1 MAIGVITEYLWLP
14 GVSSRKGEIIM
25 WVRLTFAKIQPD
37 KMDEFRKIY
46 NGQIV
51 PTVKAQKGNVDI
63 FCLESVDEDGEWISF
78 TSWDSKEDGDTYEA
92 SGTYKEMVG
101 KVAHTFAE
109 PPTLKSYEV
118 KK

>member
-1 MAIGVITEYLWLP
+1 
-14 GVSSRKGEIIM
+14 M

-46 NGQIV
+46 NEELV
-51 PTVKAQKGNVDI
+51 PIIKAQKGNVDV
-63 FCLESVDEDGEWISF
+63 FVMESVDEEGEGISL
-78 TSWDSKEDGDTYEA
+78 TSWDSKEDGDKYEA
-92 SGTYKEMVG
+92 SGTYVEMVN
-101 KVAHTFAE
+101 KVRHTFAS

>member
-1 MAIGVITEYLWLP
+1 
-14 GVSSRKGEIIM
+14 M

-46 NGQIV
+46 YGEIV
-51 PTVKAQKGNVDI
+51 PMVKAQNGNLDI
-63 FCLESVDEDGEWISF
+63 FFMEAVYEGDESISF
-78 TSWDSKEDGDTYEA
+78 TSWDNKENGDTYEA
-92 SGTYKEMVG
+92 SGTYAEMVN
-101 KVAHTFAE
+101 KVKHTFTV

>member
-1 MAIGVITEYLWLP
+1 
-14 GVSSRKGEIIM
+14 M
-25 WVRLTFAKIQPD
+25 WVRLTFGKIQLD

-46 NGQIV
+46 NEEVV
-51 PTVKAQKGNVDI
+51 PTVKAQKGNTDV
-63 FCLESVDEDGEWISF
+63 FFMESVEEEGEGISF
-78 TSWDSKEDGDTYEA
+78 TSWDSKENGDAYES

-109 PPTLKSYEV
+109 PPTMKSYEV

>member
-1 MAIGVITEYLWLP
+1 
-14 GVSSRKGEIIM
+14 M

-46 NGQIV
+46 NEEIV

-63 FCLESVDEDGEWISF
+63 FGLEAVDEGEAYISF
-78 TSWDSKEDGDTYEA
+78 TSWDNKENGDTYEA
-92 SGTYKEMVG
+92 SGTYGEMVN
-101 KVAHTFAE
+101 KVKHTFAG

-118 KK
+118 IK

>member
-1 MAIGVITEYLWLP
+1 
-14 GVSSRKGEIIM
+14 M

-46 NGQIV
+46 NGEIV
-51 PTVKAQKGNVDI
+51 PTVKAQKGNLDI
-63 FCLESVDEDGEWISF
+63 FVMEAVNEGDESISF
-78 TSWDSKEDGDTYEA
+78 TSWDNKENGDIYEA
-92 SGTYKEMVG
+92 SGTYAEMVN
-101 KVAHTFAE
+101 KVKHTFAV

>member
-1 MAIGVITEYLWLP
+1 
-14 GVSSRKGEIIM
+14 M

-46 NGQIV
+46 NEELV
-51 PTVKAQKGNVDI
+51 PTIKAQKGNVDV
-63 FCLESVDEDGEWISF
+63 FFMESVDEEGEGFSF
-78 TSWDSKEDGDTYEA
+78 TSWDSKEDGDRYEA
-92 SGTYKEMVG
+92 SGTYGEMVN
-101 KVAHTFAE
+101 KVRHTFAG